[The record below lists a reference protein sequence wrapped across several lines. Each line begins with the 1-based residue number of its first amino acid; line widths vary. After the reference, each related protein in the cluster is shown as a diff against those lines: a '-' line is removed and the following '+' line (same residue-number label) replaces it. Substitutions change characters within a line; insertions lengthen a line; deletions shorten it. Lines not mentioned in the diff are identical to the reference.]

1 MEGEQ
6 LDDVEDALGR
16 ERRLVRVGDRVVEEL
31 EELLQRDLVR
41 RNRKGRGKGA

>member
-41 RNRKGRGKGA
+41 RNRKGGGEGA